1 MEAVIDANELF
12 SLLIRG
18 SHSSETIF
26 FSDRIVLIAP
36 EFLLEEFK
44 KNREEILKK
53 THKTDM
59 DFVRLLSIYKR
70 RITFVP
76 KEEFV
81 DCLDEAVSLLP
92 DHPKDEPYLALALK
106 RNAFIWSEDKALKRQ
121 SRVLI
126 RTTKEF
132 ADFLG

>member
-18 SHSSETIF
+18 SHSSETIL

-59 DFVRLLSIYKR
+59 DFVRLLSVYKR

-76 KEEFV
+76 KEEFT
-81 DCLDEAVSLLP
+81 DCLDEAISLLP
-92 DHPKDEPYLALALK
+92 DHPKDAPYLALALK

-121 SRVLI
+121 SKICI

-132 ADFLG
+132 AEFIK

>member
-1 MEAVIDANELF
+1 MIDANELF

-18 SHSSETIF
+18 SHSSEAIL

-36 EFLLEEFK
+36 EFLLEEFE

-59 DFVRLLSIYKR
+59 DFVRLLSVYKR

-76 KEEFV
+76 KEEFA

-92 DHPKDEPYLALALK
+92 DHPKDAPYLALALK